1 MNDNISFSLGACRK
15 NAGLTLKEA
24 AARLDISYQTLSKL
38 ENDSSDISMSLLKK
52 MTVLYQVPTR
62 YIFLGSKFELI
73 RRIKNRKLVTE

>member
-1 MNDNISFSLGACRK
+1 MDNNISFSLGACRK

-24 AARLDISYQTLSKL
+24 AASLDISYQTLSKL

-52 MTVLYQVPTR
+52 MTVLYQVPTH

-73 RRIKNRKLVTE
+73 RKLRERQLVKE